1 MNDQA
6 MLERIKSGHRGRIGS
21 PLQRQK
27 LPAGCAGPDDVLRLA
42 GDDVT
47 GVGLWASMEIGF
59 RAGVSDLLTLDRVQ
73 SIRPYL
79 KSMC

>member
-1 MNDQA
+1 MTKPCLSASNQGIA
-6 MLERIKSGHRGRIGS
+6 EELVVRFSG
-21 PLQRQK
+21 K
-27 LPAGCAGPDDVLRLA
+27 NYLPVVAGPDDVLRLA